1 MVYDRG
7 KGFGKSLQAKA
18 INMKEAIKPIKKM
31 AMGSS
36 HGQVETSIKGTTMK
50 IWEVGTEK
58 CIGKMEVS
66 IKANGL
72 REYNMERARFMFPG
86 KAIKKD
92 YLKIMFWS
100 F

>member
-1 MVYDRG
+1 M
-7 KGFGKSLQAKA
+7 
-18 INMKEAIKPIKKM
+18 
-31 AMGSS
+31 
-36 HGQVETSIKGTTMK
+36 
-50 IWEVGTEK
+50 GTEK